1 MMCDFTKFFANLLN
15 FVWFHEFFRLQ
26 HPIQH
31 FLMDLQFFGAGYH
44 TLSVEMKIVNYLS
57 LVRNDGNRFLIFFSW
72 KYFSVKSEFIFLQ
85 ENVLNWLKVYL
96 LLVKIQIPG
105 KKWKKKSLKGPQP
118 ITDGL
123 NFWYFQ
129 KVQPLTG
136 KKCKQWFHEVFFVK
150 SYWFFFSSGKHWWH
164 SNQVLFYRV
173 NLYNQSYSGTIFS
186 H

>member
-1 MMCDFTKFFANLLN
+1 MMEINFWFF
-15 FVWFHEFFRLQ
+15 
-26 HPIQH
+26 
-31 FLMDLQFFGAGYH
+31 
-44 TLSVEMKIVNYLS
+44 
-57 LVRNDGNRFLIFFSW
+57 FFSW

-136 KKCKQWFHEVFFVK
+136 KKCKQWFHEFFFVK

>member
-57 LVRNDGNRFLIFFSW
+57 LVRNDGNKFLIFFFSW

-136 KKCKQWFHEVFFVK
+136 KKCKQWFHEVFFL
-150 SYWFFFSSGKHWWH
+150 SNRIDSFFLQESIDDIQTRCFFTG
-164 SNQVLFYRV
+164 
-173 NLYNQSYSGTIFS
+173 
-186 H
+186 